1 MLLSC
6 QDFFNFLK
14 LLPLISMF
22 LYGNLVVKYKQYGG
36 SNMSVVVIPSVSTLS
51 GNSH

>member
-14 LLPLISMF
+14 LLPLIF
-22 LYGNLVVKYKQYGG
+22 TYLYGNLVVKYTLYGG
-36 SNMSVVVIPSVSTLS
+36 SNMSVIVIPSVSTLS
-51 GNSH
+51 GVPR